1 MPPPIQER
9 KALINCLGVLI
20 LPKTKLVLEVH
31 AKGTKL
37 VSVGAA

>member
-9 KALINCLGVLI
+9 KALINCLGVMI
-20 LPKTKLVLEVH
+20 LFKTKLVLEVN
-31 AKGTKL
+31 AKGTAR